1 MKPMGP
7 IPPEF
12 AGQGALTIGG
22 MDAEAMIARAG
33 GTPAFIYDFGVVAA
47 RVRRFREAFGPE
59 IALHYAIKANP
70 MPALVAAIAPLVDGL
85 DVASAGELA
94 NAREAMDAAHISF
107 AGPGKRDAELELA
120 IREGVTIN
128 LESDGEASR
137 AFAIGHRIG
146 FTPRL
151 AVRVNPDFE
160 LRGSGMKM
168 GGRASPFGV
177 DAGHAAALVRR
188 IMSEG
193 AEWRGFHIFA
203 GSQALDSDA
212 IIETQAQTFALAGR
226 LADEAGVSPS
236 LVNLGGGFGIPYFTN
251 DLAVDVEH
259 VGEALTHAML
269 RRPDSLADSRFAIE
283 LGRWLVG
290 ESGVYLTR
298 IVDRKISQ
306 GEVFLVVDGGLHHQL
321 AASGN
326 FGTVV
331 RRNYP
336 VAVARAMDGV
346 AAEAVSVVGC
356 LCTPLDRLADR
367 VALPHAEVG
376 DVIAVFLAGAYGR
389 TASPEAFLGH
399 PKPHELLVGA
409 PGVA

>member
-7 IPPEF
+7 IPPDF
-12 AGQGALTIGG
+12 AGQTSLAIGG
-22 MDAEAMIARAG
+22 RDVEALIAKAG
-33 GTPAFIYDFGVVAA
+33 DTPAFVYDFSVVRS
-47 RVRRFREAFGPE
+47 RVQRFRDAFGPE
-59 IALHYAIKANP
+59 IGLHYAIKANP
-70 MPALVAAIAPLVDGL
+70 LPALIAAIAPLVDGL

-94 NAREAMDAAHISF
+94 KARDAMDADHISF

-137 AFAIGHRIG
+137 AFAIGHGIG

-177 DAGHAAALVRR
+177 EASQAAALVGR
-188 IMSEG
+188 ILSEG
-193 AEWRGFHIFA
+193 ADWRGFHIFA
-203 GSQALDSDA
+203 GSQSLDNDA
-212 IIETQAQTFALAGR
+212 IIETHAATLALAER
-226 LADEAGVSPS
+226 LADEAGASPS
-236 LVNLGGGFGIPYFTN
+236 LVNLGGGFGIPYFVN
-251 DLAVDVEH
+251 DLQIDVACI
-259 VGEALTHAML
+259 GEALSHAVI
-269 RRPDSLADSRFAIE
+269 RRPDSLSDSRFAIE

-298 IVDRKISQ
+298 VVDRKISQ
-306 GEVFLVVDGGLHHQL
+306 GEVFVIVDGGLHHQL

-336 VAVARAMDGV
+336 IAVASKLGESASETV
-346 AAEAVSVVGC
+346 NVVGC
-356 LCTPLDRLADR
+356 LCTPLDRLGDK

-399 PKPHELLVGA
+399 PPSRELLIDPDDPA
-409 PGVA
+409 